1 MERKVLKATT
11 KHPKPKTECKEGSDA
26 QENFEKTM
34 KALFRVP
41 KSVSKKSPKGKD

>member
-1 MERKVLKATT
+1 VKKTAQGKSQKR
-11 KHPKPKTECKEGSDA
+11 KTEYKEGHDA
-26 QENFEKTM
+26 QDNFEKTM